1 MNMSRHAARRCQQRA
16 IPSLVVELVLR
27 FGQRE
32 KAPGGVAKVFLTKA
46 DRRQLLS
53 YAGPLGSALEQHLDI
68 YLVLGDDDRVVTAA
82 HRLDRIQR
90 H

>member
-1 MNMSRHAARRCQQRA
+1 MKLSQHATRRCQQRA
-16 IPSLVVELVLR
+16 IPPLAVELVMR

-32 KAPGGVAKVFLTKA
+32 KAPGGVEKVFLTKTA
-46 DRRQLLS
+46 RRKLLS
-53 YAGPLGSALEQHLDI
+53 YAGPLGGALEQHLDI

-82 HRLDRIQR
+82 HRLERIQR